1 MYVKCKA
8 TMTICQEHD
17 MNDRERELWVMND
30 EGLYRWWKSTRKTLR
45 SFIRENRQ
53 VITDS
58 INRAM
63 GR

>member
-1 MYVKCKA
+1 
-8 TMTICQEHD
+8 